1 MRRPKKINVVQQ
13 PSKIPWRVSQRSISL
28 ACDQF
33 FIARGMLNREPFNQ
47 WRRSTAKPESEDKE
61 EDNLV

>member
-1 MRRPKKINVVQQ
+1 MPRTKKITVVRKQT
-13 PSKIPWRVSQRSISL
+13 KIPWRVSQRTISL

-47 WRRSTAKPESEDKE
+47 WRKSTAKRENEDEE
-61 EDNLV
+61 EDQLA

>member
-1 MRRPKKINVVQQ
+1 MPRTKKTRIIRKQT
-13 PSKIPWRVSQRSISL
+13 KIPWRVSQRSIAL

-47 WRRSTAKPESEDKE
+47 WRRSSAKRDDDGE
-61 EDNLV
+61 EEEFV